1 MARSIKEIK
10 KSMTD
15 QFIAEPV
22 IREKYGLTESDT
34 FEGSFS
40 SVSIEAILF
49 GIIASMA
56 YVLEKLFDSFKASVE
71 TTIAAAIPA
80 TVAWYH
86 KICLEY
92 QHGDQLVLDSATQQY
107 RYEQVDAS
115 KQKVK
120 YAAVRD
126 KGGYVSILV
135 SGEGADGYPIALSND
150 IIRPFEQYI
159 TTRKPAGVQVEIDTY
174 DPDDI
179 KISIAVQYDPLVMN
193 SNGSLINDI
202 NRYPVEEA
210 IESYLRSI
218 LYGGVFNKTKLS
230 DAIQS
235 ADGVVDFI
243 LESVE
248 TKPVT
253 AVSFEPVTG
262 QNYSAVGGAFKA
274 VDLRNTIE
282 YVTSI

>member
-15 QFIAEPV
+15 QFMAEPV

-40 SVSIEAILF
+40 IVSIEAILF

-107 RYEQVDAS
+107 RYEQVDPS

-150 IIRPFEQYI
+150 IIRPFKQYI

-174 DPDDI
+174 NPDDI

-218 LYGGVFNKTKLS
+218 VYGGVFNKTKMS

-262 QNYSAVGGAFKA
+262 QNYSAVGGAFKT